1 MESDK
6 KNENEE
12 KSENI
17 INSSTKSENIINSS
31 MKKEIIN
38 TFLIQKK

>member
-17 INSSTKSENIINSS
+17 INSSIKSENTINTS

-38 TFLIQKK
+38 TTS